1 MNSGMVLRL
10 SARGAPVESVLP
22 RRLTPMAPALHVGA
36 SHHLTGPGPSDRTPE
51 HRLPAPGTPAR
62 QHASTPG
69 SAVHR
74 GPAQAPTS
82 RRLRRD
88 PDPGSPEPGFTRTP
102 RSPKLRS
109 HDSGGA

>member
-62 QHASTPG
+62 RHAGTPARQHARVSCAPRPG
-69 SAVHR
+69 A
-74 GPAQAPTS
+74 GPYLQEAAPGP
-82 RRLRRD
+82 R
-88 PDPGSPEPGFTRTP
+88 PGSPEPGVTRTP
-102 RSPKLRS
+102 R
-109 HDSGGA
+109 